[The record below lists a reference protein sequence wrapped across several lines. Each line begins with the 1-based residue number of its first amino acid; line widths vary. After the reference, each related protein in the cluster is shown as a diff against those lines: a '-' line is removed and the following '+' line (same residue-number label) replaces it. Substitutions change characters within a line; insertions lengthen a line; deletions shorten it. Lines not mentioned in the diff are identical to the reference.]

1 MDIRR
6 SLNRAPIAITG
17 LRHGQIKVDSCRASP
32 HHHSAY
38 SLTML
43 PPLPSFLPSRP
54 ADVQEPDLTV
64 YPDILTSTP
73 GASSSR
79 LGPNHPANS
88 KCSICSQEP
97 KYTCPRC
104 SARTCSLPCSKA
116 HKSNTGCDGTRDPAK
131 FVTLTEFGQGDWGGD
146 YAYLESGRRK
156 IADWGKDLPATPSH
170 ASHGTRGGRGGH
182 ERGQGGKKRGP
193 PKLEGLRRELE
204 ARGVE
209 VEFMPEGMGRRKLN
223 QSTWNPK
230 YVQALVMPNLRPYS
244 WSVVWS

>member
-1 MDIRR
+1 
-6 SLNRAPIAITG
+6 
-17 LRHGQIKVDSCRASP
+17 
-32 HHHSAY
+32 
-38 SLTML
+38 ML

-54 ADVQEPDLTV
+54 TDIQEPDLTI
-64 YPDILTSTP
+64 YPEPILTSTP

-79 LGPNHPANS
+79 LPQ

-104 SARTCSLPCSKA
+104 TARTCSLSCSKA
-116 HKSNTGCDGTRDPAK
+116 HKSSTGCSGQRDPAK

-156 IADWGKDLPATPSH
+156 IADWGKDLPLATSNGPSN
-170 ASHGTRGGRGGH
+170 GRGNG
-182 ERGQGGKKRGP
+182 RPGQGQGHGHGHGHGKKRGP

-204 ARGVE
+204 MRGVE

-230 YVQALVMPNLRPYS
+230 YVR
-244 WSVVWS
+244 VWYQSEPR